1 MLIIFRY
8 GALSVELSVWTR
20 TFASVARIL
29 AHLLFAQDNCNT
41 ESALKCFLLSAFKRT
56 NANMIMWRWNCSFYD
71 LSFEPMGI
79 PISWNEF
86 FIKID
91 MQIDCHLLKERIM
104 TNTNLQII
112 FYQSTFILQLL
123 FVKNVLE
130 NFTGKKLGL
139 YKCDLNSNVHM
150 NSWMI

>member
-1 MLIIFRY
+1 
-8 GALSVELSVWTR
+8 
-20 TFASVARIL
+20 
-29 AHLLFAQDNCNT
+29 
-41 ESALKCFLLSAFKRT
+41 
-56 NANMIMWRWNCSFYD
+56 
-71 LSFEPMGI
+71 
-79 PISWNEF
+79 
-86 FIKID
+86 

-150 NSWMI
+150 NS